1 MNAWHESKEDPV
13 SVYTISL
20 FLHIVGALGLFA
32 VLSVEWA
39 GLAQLRRAAGVAQ
52 ARESARLLA
61 GPRAVGGPAS
71 LLILVTGI
79 HMTATRWGPQGW
91 IVVGLAGM
99 VIIAVLSIAVSGRR
113 TAAIAR
119 VLPTED
125 GPIPAAVR
133 QRLQD
138 PVLPLA
144 LRVRTALFLG
154 VVFLMATEPGTGISL
169 TALAVAAI
177 AGVAA
182 ALAAREEGDHQARA
196 VESQP

>member
-1 MNAWHESKEDPV
+1 V

-32 VLSVEWA
+32 VLGVEWA
-39 GLAQLRRAAGVAQ
+39 GLAQLRRATGAAQ
-52 ARESARLLA
+52 ARESATLLA

-71 LLILVTGI
+71 LLILLTGI

-91 IVVGLAGM
+91 IVVGLVGM

-119 VLPTED
+119 VLPTGD
-125 GPIPAAVR
+125 GPIPPAVR
-133 QRLQD
+133 QHLQD
-138 PVLPLA
+138 PVLPMA
-144 LRVRTALFLG
+144 LRLRTALFLG
-154 VVFLMATEPGTGISL
+154 VVFLMATEPGTGMSL
-169 TALAVAAI
+169 AVLAVAAI

-182 ALAAREEGDHQARA
+182 ALAARGEGGHQAP
-196 VESQP
+196 VVGSEP

>member
-1 MNAWHESKEDPV
+1 V